1 MKKLNSQYNRLNSV
15 RKNLV
20 DIVSALDH
28 KRYNMSLEI
37 WDEGKGMTD
46 KEQKKYNEMVKQII
60 DIDTCIRNIDFAM
73 SHLRIYRL
81 RRGRD
86 MLTSKQK
93 KEFER
98 LFNLYSRW
106 TEFNPVFETEYH
118 NKMLAFRKA
127 VDILG
132 YEFLPNGMKEEDGVR
147 YQSYRLEKIENGEG

>member
-1 MKKLNSQYNRLNSV
+1 
-15 RKNLV
+15 
-20 DIVSALDH
+20 
-28 KRYNMSLEI
+28 
-37 WDEGKGMTD
+37 
-46 KEQKKYNEMVKQII
+46 
-60 DIDTCIRNIDFAM
+60 
-73 SHLRIYRL
+73 
-81 RRGRD
+81 

-106 TEFNPVFETEYH
+106 TEFNSVFTAEYH

-147 YQSYRLEKIENGEG
+147 YQSYRLEKIENEEC

>member
-1 MKKLNSQYNRLNSV
+1 
-15 RKNLV
+15 
-20 DIVSALDH
+20 
-28 KRYNMSLEI
+28 
-37 WDEGKGMTD
+37 
-46 KEQKKYNEMVKQII
+46 
-60 DIDTCIRNIDFAM
+60 
-73 SHLRIYRL
+73 
-81 RRGRD
+81 

-106 TEFNPVFETEYH
+106 TEFNSVFTAEYH

-132 YEFLPNGMKEEDGVR
+132 YEFVPNGMKEEDGVK